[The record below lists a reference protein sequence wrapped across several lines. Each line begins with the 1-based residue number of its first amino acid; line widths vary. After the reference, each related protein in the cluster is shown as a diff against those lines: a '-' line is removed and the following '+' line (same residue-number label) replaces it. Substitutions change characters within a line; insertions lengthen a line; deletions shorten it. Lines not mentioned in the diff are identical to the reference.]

1 MATSPS
7 RRAAAATTARAE
19 PDKMAQFVVTF
30 VILGGLTAVLWPHL
44 DATSKLMVGVFGV
57 IAALSIMNGT
67 WMADTR
73 QLRRQSRDE
82 RADAY
87 AYAYNWFKGKV
98 GSHRMPPKS
107 EGAKPPPNKAAAPPA
122 GASPAKTAAPSRPSP
137 SRGGGKEKVS

>member
-1 MATSPS
+1 
-7 RRAAAATTARAE
+7 
-19 PDKMAQFVVTF
+19 MAQFVVTF

-82 RADAY
+82 RSDAY

-107 EGAKPPPNKAAAPPA
+107 EGAKPPPSPNKAAAPP
-122 GASPAKTAAPSRPSP
+122 AAPSRPSP